1 MESAEWPISG
11 YHGDSGDPSPDL
23 TRDLDC
29 SCPLCVQPPA
39 KIFSDG
45 IVKIYGNNNNNTQH
59 VERKRKYGNIIT
71 LIFLEQS

>member
-11 YHGDSGDPSPDL
+11 YHEDSADPSPD
-23 TRDLDC
+23 TTWDLDC

-45 IVKIYGNNNNNTQH
+45 SVKIYGNNNTQH
-59 VERKRKYGNIIT
+59 VESKRKYGNIIT
-71 LIFLEQS
+71 LTYLEQS